1 MRNPFKYKD
10 KKVKIGGKFTYDNR
24 SLKPKKELEKQISGI
39 KDSTEKLIAET
50 DLTTREHAQKEY
62 LHRRALDAEI
72 IDKKVSRG
80 DKKALLKYTDT
91 DPRKKLKGVSGYFKN
106 PKHFHKE
113 GYSQKPTVVV
123 SDDKASTAL
132 HELDHM
138 KDYAERRHVPKTKES
153 GLALST
159 QLPSDFVHKATESPK
174 GVGHHSWETGQSEIA
189 TKKHLKSGGSGLNY
203 MNLPK
208 MVKGAHERYRKE
220 HAGLKKPPKDIFFK
234 TKRGKNL
241 KESKVD
247 TRIMKGDVKD
257 LVDIQGKKEPWEKVP
272 YHKMSDIRVKGIDY
286 PEDKKFKNA
295 IKRRKNN
302 LM

>member
-1 MRNPFKYKD
+1 MKNPFKYEDPKVKVGGKWSYD
-10 KKVKIGGKFTYDNR
+10 KKQRV
-24 SLKPKKELEKQISGI
+24 PKKAIVKKISGI

-50 DLTTREHAQKEY
+50 DLSTREHSQKEY
-62 LHRRALDAEI
+62 LGHRSLNSDY

-91 DPRKKLKGVSGYFKN
+91 DPRKQLKGASGYFKN
-106 PKHFHKE
+106 PEMYHSA

-123 SDDKASTAL
+123 SDNKSSTAL

-138 KDYAERRHVPKTKES
+138 KDYAKRRHVPQTPES
-153 GLALST
+153 GMAHST
-159 QLPSDFVHKATESPK
+159 QLPTDFVHKATVSPK
-174 GVGHHSWETGQSEIA
+174 GVGHHSWETGQSEKA

-208 MVKGAHERYRKE
+208 VAKGAHERYRKE
-220 HAGLKKPPKDIFFK
+220 HAGLKQLPSNIKFK
-234 TKRGKNL
+234 TKQGKNL

-272 YHKMSDIRVKGIDY
+272 YHKMSDIRVEGIDY
-286 PEDKKFKNA
+286 PEDKKFKDA
-295 IKRRKNN
+295 LKRRKNN